1 MGTLLLENTYLRK
14 LNNIDRKKHLLKI
27 KIVKYLYTKGAKSNT
42 DICNRFNISSPTSM
56 SLINEL
62 IAEGLVEKQGR
73 GNSLGGRKPDLYGLR
88 DNSLFVLSIAMD
100 RFRTQMA
107 IFDNNNNNITG
118 TQDFPIWISQDLSAV
133 DQLYEY
139 ASKLI
144 SSSGINLDK
153 LMGIGI
159 SMPGLVAAKE
169 GNNYTYLLT
178 HQESESLQQILENK
192 FNKPVYIQNDVKSAT
207 LAEYRF
213 GLAHGRKDVLVL
225 SMDWGIGLGIIMDGK
240 LRSGASGFAGEFGHI
255 PLVTDGALCY
265 CGKRGCLETVASG
278 IALAQMAKDGIKSG
292 QRSILNELSDRE
304 IDKIEPQLVI
314 DAANRGDQYAI
325 NILSEIG
332 INLGK
337 GVAMLIQLYNPELII
352 LGGKIAEAKQYIT
365 TPIQY
370 SINKYCMAQ
379 LRERTTIS
387 LSLLGQKAGILGSV
401 AIVMENIFEG
411 YLELIEENRPVQV
424 APNII
429 P

>member
-1 MGTLLLENTYLRK
+1 
-14 LNNIDRKKHLLKI
+14 
-27 KIVKYLYTKGAKSNT
+27 
-42 DICNRFNISSPTSM
+42 
-56 SLINEL
+56 
-62 IAEGLVEKQGR
+62 
-73 GNSLGGRKPDLYGLR
+73 
-88 DNSLFVLSIAMD
+88 LSIAMD

-411 YLELIEENRPVQV
+411 YLELIEENRPIQV